1 VIALGNIRRLAS
13 MAISVIVVAT
23 GCSSSDETPAT
34 NGGSSPTRTSSGP
47 TGTGTGPTGTN
58 TPPVENATDS
68 WFTYHRDQRR
78 TGYDELAAP
87 ASGKLTKAWARSL
100 DGAVYGEPLV
110 VDGRIIAVTEH
121 DSVYALSMKGRVVWR
136 RHLGTPVPLSAL
148 PCGNIDP
155 LGITSTP
162 AYDPA
167 SGNLFV
173 VAELSSPI
181 RHRLYALNP
190 TTGQV
195 HWSRSLDPKSM
206 HPRAQQQRSALALA
220 NGRVWVSLGG
230 LFGDCG
236 PYHGWLIGVPTTGTG
251 SWSVYRTPS
260 RREAGIWAPSGPAV
274 DSTGHVY
281 VAVGNGASTSRPYDQ
296 SDSVLRLSDNRVVS
310 FFSPVAWAN
319 QNAHDRDLGS
329 TGPAI
334 VRGLG
339 RTWIFSD
346 GKGGT
351 GYLLDPVHLGG
362 IGGEIAT
369 LHGCESYGG
378 TAFHAGTIYVPCV
391 DGMRAVR
398 ISKGPSLKVMWHSTA
413 TGFGSSP
420 VLGGGALWAVDEGRL
435 VQLNP
440 KTGHTVTSVYL
451 GPTPHFATPTLHQ
464 SLVIVGTLAGVTAM
478 RTS

>member
-1 VIALGNIRRLAS
+1 VADLGNIRRSALV
-13 MAISVIVVAT
+13 VIGLIVAAA
-23 GCSSSDETPAT
+23 GCSSSGESNTPS
-34 NGGSSPTRTSSGP
+34 GGSAPTNASSGP
-47 TGTGTGPTGTN
+47 TGTGSGPETTN
-58 TPPVENATDS
+58 PGGNASDY
-68 WFTYHRDQRR
+68 WYTYHRDQRR
-78 TGYDELAAP
+78 TGYDKLADP
-87 ASGKLTKAWARSL
+87 ASGRLTKAWSRAL

-110 VDGRIIAVTEH
+110 VDGKILAATEN
-121 DSVYALSMKGRVVWR
+121 DSVYALTMTGSVVWR

-162 AYDPA
+162 VYDRA

-173 VAELSSPI
+173 VAELSAPI
-181 RHRLYALNP
+181 RHRLYALDP

-195 HWSRSLDPKSM
+195 RWSRSLDPKGM

-220 NGRVWVSLGG
+220 NGRVWVGLGG

-236 PYHGWLIGVPTTGTG
+236 PYHGWLIGVPTDGNAD
-251 SWSVYRTPS
+251 WSVYRTPS
-260 RREAGIWAPSGPAV
+260 RREAGIWAPSGPSV
-274 DSTGHVY
+274 DSSGHLY
-281 VAVGNGASTSRPYDQ
+281 VAVGNGASTSPPYDE
-296 SDSVLRLSDNRVVS
+296 SNSVLRLSGNKVVS
-310 FFSPVAWAN
+310 LFSPTQWAS
-319 QNAHDRDLGS
+319 QNARDRDLGS

-334 VRGLG
+334 VRGAG
-339 RTWIFSD
+339 ETWIFSD

-362 IGGEIAT
+362 IGGQAAT

-378 TAFHAGTIYVPCV
+378 TAFHDGTIYVPCV

-398 ISKGPSLKVMWHSTA
+398 ITMGPSLHVVWHSTA

-420 VLGGGALWAVDEGRL
+420 VLGGGALWAVDEGQL

-440 KTGHTVTSVYL
+440 KTGLTVTSAYL
-451 GPTPHFATPTLHQ
+451 GPTPHFATPTLYE
-464 SLVIVGTLAGVTAM
+464 SLVLVGTMSGVTAM
-478 RTS
+478 RSS